1 MTRRLRI
8 ALWAALLLLVAGQ
21 ALAAGPCTDL
31 LRRAMRM
38 EGLTSEEI
46 QGICET
52 AASLQS
58 EQRPEIDA
66 EKVEKDIAGKMV
78 GTWIFQKSEWR
89 DIDVLESKYDK
100 DRATIIV
107 NIDTIRNKTGSLRL
121 RYRWTDGRW
130 KLFRI
135 FNIDFE

>member
-1 MTRRLRI
+1 MIRRLRI
-8 ALWAALLLLVAGQ
+8 ALWAALVLLLAGQ

-58 EQRPEIDA
+58 EKKPEIDA

-89 DIDVLESKYDK
+89 DIDVLESTYDK
-100 DRATIIV
+100 DRATIVV
-107 NIDTIRNKTGSLRL
+107 NVDTIRNKTGSLRL